1 MFANANRFIRA
12 DMALEAALDDAD
24 ALPQRDAVL
33 AFAARVDAHLAA
45 IEASLRRHTPPPAD
59 RLRNAERA
67 LAERLDATKS
77 DVGAGD
83 VAGAV
88 ADACDRIADSVD
100 TLAHLL
106 RQRRIAAAPEKMP
119 A

>member
-1 MFANANRFIRA
+1 MLFRS
-12 DMALEAALDDAD
+12 
-24 ALPQRDAVL
+24 
-33 AFAARVDAHLAA
+33 A
-45 IEASLRRHTPPPAD
+45 IAESLRRGTPPPTE
-59 RLRNAERA
+59 RLRNAERT

-77 DVGAGD
+77 DDGAGD

-88 ADACDRIADSVD
+88 ADACDRITDSAD

-106 RQRRIAAAPEKMP
+106 RQRRHRSTPAESTAP